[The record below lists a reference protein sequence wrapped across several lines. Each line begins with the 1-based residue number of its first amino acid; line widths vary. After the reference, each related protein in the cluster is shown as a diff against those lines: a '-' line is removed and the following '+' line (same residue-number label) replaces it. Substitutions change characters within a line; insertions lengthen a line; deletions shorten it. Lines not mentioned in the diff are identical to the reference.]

1 MKTLQFNRLLKG
13 TLLTLVSVMMIFFFD
28 SCATKVSFLSSSVVP
43 AAQGTV
49 KVKKD
54 GNKNYVIRIKLANLA
69 ESTRLQPPKNTY
81 VVWMETDDNRTKNIG
96 QVISSTDFLS
106 KKLKGSM
113 ETVSSFRPQKIFITA
128 EDDANTQYPSSSS
141 DIILTTNNF

>member
-1 MKTLQFNRLLKG
+1 
-13 TLLTLVSVMMIFFFD
+13 MMIFFFD

-43 AAQGTV
+43 AA

-69 ESTRLQPPKNTY
+69 ELTRLQPPKNTY

-128 EDDANTQYPSSSS
+128 ENDANTQYPSSSS